1 MRRRTFLLALV
12 LAVGAINGAAQQ
24 VPSYRTLKYPQ
35 LGQVK
40 IPEPVEVTLSNG
52 MRLLMLED
60 HELPLIRG
68 LALIHTG
75 NLFDPSDRRGLSQV
89 MADVLRS
96 GGTKSK
102 TGDQLDEELENI
114 AGTVEAGMDETSA
127 NVSFSGLKETTDRV
141 LAVFKDVLTNP
152 EFRQDKLDLTLTQ
165 YRSAIARRN
174 DDAGDIPGRELTRV
188 LYGPDTPYGWQPE
201 YADLNRIHRE
211 DLIAFYQRYYFP
223 KNIMLAVYGDFTA
236 ADMKDKLEK
245 LFADWKVEQPAVP
258 PFPAVTAKPAPGVY
272 FAPKEDVTQ
281 TFFSIGELGGTLR
294 DPDYPALEV
303 ATNILGEGFS
313 SRLVSRIRT
322 QLGYAYS
329 IGASWAAN
337 YNFPG
342 TFRIGGSTK
351 SMTTVET
358 VQAIREEVDKL
369 RTTEVTEK
377 ELDEAK
383 QAVLNSFVFFFD
395 SPSKTLNR
403 VMRYEYF
410 GYPKDFL
417 FQYQKAI
424 AGVTRADVLRVAK
437 EHIHP
442 EQLAIVAVGNPKEF
456 GKPLTTLGRVTELD
470 LTIPE
475 PKREVSKADAASL
488 ARGKQLL
495 ERAQQ
500 AMGGAE
506 KLVAVKDATY
516 TAEIALEAA
525 AGGVRLTLVNNFL
538 APDQLRQEQA
548 LPGAKIIEY
557 TDGKSGWMST
567 PQGVQPMPAEALKQA
582 QGEMFREPYALMLS
596 DRDASRT
603 VNAIDENAVE
613 ISAANGLSVKI
624 EFDPATGLPARE
636 VYIEPGQNGA
646 PAETTDIFSDW
657 REIAGN
663 TMAGLRLPFKVIQLE
678 NGMKMLEVTVSE
690 YKINSGLNVEGLSK
704 RP

>member
-1 MRRRTFLLALV
+1 MKRLLCAIFFV
-12 LAVGAINGAAQQ
+12 AVAWGQTAAQP
-24 VPSYRTLKYPQ
+24 VPSYKSLKYPP

-40 IPEPVEVTLSNG
+40 IPEPVQLTLSNG
-52 MRLLMLED
+52 MRVFLLED

-68 LALIHTG
+68 LALVRTG
-75 NLFDPSDRRGLSQV
+75 NLFDPSDKRGLSQV

-102 TGDQLDEELENI
+102 TGDQIDEELENI
-114 AGTVEAGMDETSA
+114 AGTVESGMDESSA
-127 NVSFSGLKETTDRV
+127 SVSFSGLKETADQV

-174 DDAGDIPGRELTRV
+174 DDPGDIPGRELTRI
-188 LYGPDTPYGWQPE
+188 LYGKETPYGWQPE
-201 YADLNRIHRE
+201 YADLARIHRE

-223 KNIMLAVYGDFTA
+223 KNIMLAVYGDFAA

-245 LFADWKVEQPAVP
+245 LFADWKVEQPPAP
-258 PFPAVTAKPAPGVY
+258 PFPAVTAKPAPGIY

-329 IGASWAAN
+329 IGASWAASYN
-337 YNFPG
+337 YPG

-358 VQAIREEVDKL
+358 VQAIREEVEKI

-437 EHIHP
+437 DHIHP
-442 EQLAIVAVGNPKEF
+442 QELAVVMVGNPKEF
-456 GKPLTTLGRVTELD
+456 GKPLTALGKVTELD

-475 PKREVSKADAASL
+475 PKQELSKADAGSL

-506 KLVAVKDATY
+506 KLAAVKDATY
-516 TAEIALEAA
+516 TADIALEAA
-525 AGGVRLTLVNNFL
+525 AGGIRLKLVDMYV
-538 APDQLRQEQA
+538 APDQFRQEQE

-557 TDGKSGWMST
+557 SDGKSGFLST

-582 QGEMFREPYALMLS
+582 QGELFREPYALMLS
-596 DRDASRT
+596 DRDASRI
-603 VNAIDENAVE
+603 VNAVGENTVE
-613 ISAANGLSVKI
+613 VAAANGGPKVTV

-636 VYIEPGQNGA
+636 TYTEPGQNGA
-646 PAETTDIFSDW
+646 PAETADIFSDW
-657 REIAGN
+657 RTVAGN
-663 TMAGLRLPFKVIQLE
+663 TLPGLRLPFKAIQLE
-678 NGMKMLEVTVSE
+678 NGMKILEVTVSE
-690 YKINSGLNVEGLSK
+690 YKINSGLTAAELSK

>member
-475 PKREVSKADAASL
+475 PKRELSKADAASL

-567 PQGVQPMPAEALKQA
+567 PQGILPMPAEALKQA

-663 TMAGLRLPFKVIQLE
+663 TTAGLRLPFKVIQLE

>member
-424 AGVTRADVLRVAK
+424 AGVTRADVLRMAK

-567 PQGVQPMPAEALKQA
+567 PQGILPMPAEALKQA

-603 VNAIDENAVE
+603 VNAIGENAVE

-663 TMAGLRLPFKVIQLE
+663 TTAGLRLPFKVIQLE

-690 YKINSGLNVEGLSK
+690 YKINSGLNVEELSK

>member
-245 LFADWKVEQPAVP
+245 LFADWKVEQLAVP

-475 PKREVSKADAASL
+475 PKRELSKADAASL

>member
-1 MRRRTFLLALV
+1 
-12 LAVGAINGAAQQ
+12 
-24 VPSYRTLKYPQ
+24 
-35 LGQVK
+35 
-40 IPEPVEVTLSNG
+40 
-52 MRLLMLED
+52 
-60 HELPLIRG
+60 
-68 LALIHTG
+68 
-75 NLFDPSDRRGLSQV
+75 
-89 MADVLRS
+89 
-96 GGTKSK
+96 
-102 TGDQLDEELENI
+102 
-114 AGTVEAGMDETSA
+114 
-127 NVSFSGLKETTDRV
+127 VSFSGLKETTDQV
-141 LAVFKDVLTNP
+141 LAIFKDVLTNP
-152 EFRQDKLDLTLTQ
+152 EFRRDKLDLTLTQ

-174 DDAGDIPGRELTRV
+174 DDASDIPSRELTRV
-188 LYGPDTPYGWQPE
+188 LYGKDTPYGWQPE
-201 YADLNRIHRE
+201 YADLARIHRE

-223 KNIMLAVYGDFTA
+223 KNIMLAVYGDFTS

-245 LFADWKVEQPAVP
+245 LFADWKVEQPPAP
-258 PFPAVTAKPAPGVY
+258 AFPAVTAKPTPGVY

-281 TFFSIGELGGTLR
+281 TFFSIGHLGGTLR

-329 IGASWAAN
+329 IGASWSAN

-358 VQAIREEVDKL
+358 VQAIREEVEKL
-369 RTTEVTEK
+369 RSTEVTEK

-424 AGVTRADVLRVAK
+424 AAVTRADVLRVAK

-442 EQLAIVAVGNPKEF
+442 EELAIVAVGNPKEF
-456 GKPLTTLGRVTELD
+456 GKPLATLGKVTELD

-475 PKREVSKADAASL
+475 PKQELSKSDAGSL

-495 ERAQQ
+495 QRAQQ

-506 KLVAVKDATY
+506 KLAAVKDRTY
-516 TAEIALEAA
+516 TGEVVLEPA
-525 AGGVRLTLVNNFL
+525 AGGLKIKLVNMYL
-538 APDQLRQEQA
+538 APDKIRQEQE
-548 LPGAKIIEY
+548 LPVGKIITY
-557 TDGKSGWMST
+557 SDSNSGWLAG
-567 PQGVQPMPAEALKQA
+567 PQGVQPMPAEIRKQA
-582 QGEMFREPYALMLS
+582 QGELFREPVVLLLS
-596 DRDASRT
+596 DRDSSRT
-603 VNAIDENAVE
+603 VNAVGENTVE
-613 ISAANGLSVKI
+613 ISGANGLSVRV
-624 EFDPATGLPARE
+624 EFDPATGLPARQ
-636 VYIEPGQNGA
+636 VYTEPGENGA
-646 PAETTDIFSDW
+646 PAETTEIVSDW
-657 REIAGN
+657 REVAGN
-663 TMAGLRLPFKVIQLE
+663 TLPGLRLPFKAVQLE
-678 NGMKMLEVTVSE
+678 NGMKMLEVTISE
-690 YKINSGLNVEGLSK
+690 YKINSGLAAGELSK

>member
-1 MRRRTFLLALV
+1 MKRLALF
-12 LAVGAINGAAQQ
+12 LAILTAGIVVAQEAPKP
-24 VPSYRTLKYPQ
+24 VSGPPSYKSLKYPP
-35 LGQVK
+35 LPQVK
-40 IPEPVEVTLSNG
+40 IPEPVEATLSNG

-68 LALIHTG
+68 LALVRTG
-75 NLFDPSDRRGLSQV
+75 NLLDPSDQRGLSQV

-102 TGDQLDEELENI
+102 TGDQIDEELENI

-165 YRSAIARRN
+165 YGSAIARRN
-174 DDAGDIPGRELTRV
+174 DDASDIPGRELTRI
-188 LYGPDTPYGWQPE
+188 LYGKDTPYGWQPE
-201 YADLNRIHRE
+201 YADLARIHRE
-211 DLIAFYQRYYFP
+211 DLLAFYQRYYFP
-223 KNIMLAVYGDFTA
+223 KNIMLAVYGDFNA
-236 ADMKDKLEK
+236 AEMKDKLEK
-245 LFADWKVEQPAVP
+245 LFADWRVEQPAAP
-258 PFPAVTAKPAPGVY
+258 PFPALTAKPAPGIY

-342 TFRIGGSTK
+342 TFRISGSTK

-358 VQAIREEVDKL
+358 VQAIREEVEKL

-383 QAVLNSFVFFFD
+383 QAVLNSFVFNFD
-395 SPSKTLNR
+395 SPAKTLNR

-424 AGVTRADVLRVAK
+424 AAVTRADVLRVAK
-437 EHIHP
+437 QHIRP
-442 EQLAIVAVGNPKEF
+442 DELAIVTVGNPKEF
-456 GKPLTTLGRVTELD
+456 GKPLTTLGKVTELD

-475 PKREVSKADAASL
+475 PKQELSKADAGSL

-506 KLVAVKDATY
+506 KLAGVKDATY
-516 TAEIALEAA
+516 TADIALEAA
-525 AGGVRLTLVNNFL
+525 AGGIRLKLVNMYL
-538 APDQLRQEQA
+538 APDQLRQEQE

-557 TDGKSGWMST
+557 SDGKSGFLST

-582 QGEMFREPYALMLS
+582 QGELFREPYALLLS
-596 DRDASRT
+596 DRDPARI
-603 VNAIDENAVE
+603 VNAVGENAVE
-613 ISAANGLSVKI
+613 VAAANGGLKVKI
-624 EFDPATGLPARE
+624 EFDPATGLPTRE
-636 VYIEPGQNGA
+636 TYTEAGVTGA
-646 PAETTDIFSDW
+646 PAETTEIYSDW
-657 REIAGN
+657 REVG
-663 TMAGLRLPFKVIQLE
+663 GVKLPHKAIQLE
-678 NGMKMLEVTVSE
+678 NGMKMLEATVSE
-690 YKINSGLNVEGLSK
+690 YKINSGLNAAELSK

>member
-1 MRRRTFLLALV
+1 MKRRTFV
-12 LAVGAINGAAQQ
+12 LAFAVAAVFAIDIAAQP
-24 VPSYRTLKYPQ
+24 VPSYKALKYPP

-60 HELPLIRG
+60 HELPLIQG
-68 LALIHTG
+68 LALVRTG
-75 NLFDPSDRRGLSQV
+75 NLLDPSDKRGLSQV

-96 GGTKSK
+96 GGTKTK

-114 AGTVEAGMDETSA
+114 AGTVESGMDETSA

-174 DDAGDIPGRELTRV
+174 DDASDIPSRELNRI
-188 LYGPDTPYGWQPE
+188 LYGKDTPYGWQPE
-201 YADLNRIHRE
+201 YADLARIHRE
-211 DLIAFYQRYYFP
+211 DLVSFYRRYYFP

-236 ADMKDKLEK
+236 ADMKDKLER
-245 LFADWKVEQPAVP
+245 LFADWQVQQPAAP
-258 PFPAVTAKPAPGVY
+258 PFPPFTAKPAPGIY
-272 FAPKEDVTQ
+272 FAPKVDVTQ

-329 IGASWAAN
+329 IGAGWAAN

-351 SMTTVET
+351 SMTTVDT
-358 VQAIREEVDKL
+358 VQAIREEVEKL
-369 RTTEVTEK
+369 RTAEVTEK

-383 QAVLNSFVFFFD
+383 QAVLNSFVFNFD
-395 SPSKTLNR
+395 SPAKTLNR

-424 AGVTRADVLRVAK
+424 AAVTRADVLRVAK

-442 EQLAIVAVGNPKEF
+442 EELAIVAVGNPKEF
-456 GKPLTTLGRVTELD
+456 GKPLTTLGKVTELD
-470 LTIPE
+470 ITIPE
-475 PKREVSKADAASL
+475 PPQERSKADAGSL

-506 KLVAVKDATY
+506 KLAAIKDATY
-516 TAEIALEAA
+516 TADIALEAA
-525 AGGVRLTLVNNFL
+525 AGGIRLKLVNSYL
-538 APDQLRQEQA
+538 APDQLRQE
-548 LPGAKIIEY
+548 LNVPGAKIIEY
-557 TDGKSGWMST
+557 SDGKSGFLST

-582 QGEMFREPYALMLS
+582 QGELFREPYAVLLS
-596 DRDASRT
+596 DRDPSRT
-603 VNAIDENAVE
+603 VNAVGENAVE
-613 ISAANGLSVKI
+613 ISTANGGLKVKI
-624 EFDPATGLPARE
+624 EFDPANGLPARE
-636 VYIEPGQNGA
+636 TYTEAGVTGA
-646 PAETTDIFSDW
+646 PAETTEIYSDW
-657 REIAGN
+657 REVGGIKMPYKA
-663 TMAGLRLPFKVIQLE
+663 IQLE
-678 NGMKMLEVTVSE
+678 NGMKM
-690 YKINSGLNVEGLSK
+690 
-704 RP
+704 

>member
-663 TMAGLRLPFKVIQLE
+663 TTAGLRLPFKVIQLE